1 MRIESWLLSWLWTV
15 QNNPDLSQMTP
26 LNISEAKSPALKRPW
41 LDKNKLSPIF
51 QAYAVDLLEPD
62 SSS

>member
-1 MRIESWLLSWLWTV
+1 
-15 QNNPDLSQMTP
+15 MTP

-51 QAYAVDLLEPD
+51 QAYAVDLVIQGKLAVLKV
-62 SSS
+62 S